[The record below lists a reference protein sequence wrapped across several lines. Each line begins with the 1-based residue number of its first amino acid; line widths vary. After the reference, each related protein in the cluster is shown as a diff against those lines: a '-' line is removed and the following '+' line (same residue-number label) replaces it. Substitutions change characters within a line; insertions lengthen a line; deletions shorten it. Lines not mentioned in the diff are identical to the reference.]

1 MEEKEKTMAR
11 KFTLSK
17 YECWWEDATSHA
29 EWKSRSD
36 VGKDT
41 LSICYTEGYLVYKD
55 EDKHIFVM
63 SFTIE
68 DVGDEII
75 IPTRNI
81 KVINKI
87 GAKTFTEKDF
97 DYGTYKN

>member
-1 MEEKEKTMAR
+1 MAEKEKNMAR

-36 VGKDT
+36 AAQDT
-41 LSICYTEGYLVYKD
+41 LSICYTEGYLIHKD

-63 SFTIE
+63 SFTIY
-68 DVGDEII
+68 DVGEEIKITTLKIKLINI
-75 IPTRNI
+75 IMFNQDLYYQS
-81 KVINKI
+81 
-87 GAKTFTEKDF
+87 GA
-97 DYGTYKN
+97 

>member
-1 MEEKEKTMAR
+1 MAEKEKNMAR

-36 VGKDT
+36 AAQDT
-41 LSICYTEGYLVYKD
+41 LSICYTEGYLIHKD

-63 SFTIE
+63 SFTID

-81 KVINKI
+81 LSLIHI
-87 GAKTFTEKDF
+87 SEPTRP
-97 DYGTYKN
+97 Y